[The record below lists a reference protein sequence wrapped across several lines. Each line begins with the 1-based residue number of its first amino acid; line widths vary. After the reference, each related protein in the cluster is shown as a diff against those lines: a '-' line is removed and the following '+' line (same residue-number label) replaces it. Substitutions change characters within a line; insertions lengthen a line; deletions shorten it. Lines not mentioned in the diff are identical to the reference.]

1 MSEAYQEY
9 VSHFQLRQEQLA
21 ARVSDQHILELADKI
36 IRWEEDLVG
45 PLELTGEE
53 INDIHE
59 EITKPKL
66 KRYQLF
72 LFTLLFTVW
81 GAVAFC
87 FTYNLCVYKL
97 FTYVPYCFQEEGVA
111 NLAGQEKTSRH
122 LRPPPAEASRG
133 EAPRCC

>member
-1 MSEAYQEY
+1 MSYQEY

-45 PLELTGEE
+45 PLELTREE

-59 EITKPKL
+59 ETSKPKL

-72 LFTLLFTVW
+72 CLRYFTVVVYCL
-81 GAVAFC
+81 GSCFFFLFHLIRLATCLKTHCLQAV
-87 FTYNLCVYKL
+87 Y
-97 FTYVPYCFQEEGVA
+97 
-111 NLAGQEKTSRH
+111 
-122 LRPPPAEASRG
+122 LRSYT
-133 EAPRCC
+133 